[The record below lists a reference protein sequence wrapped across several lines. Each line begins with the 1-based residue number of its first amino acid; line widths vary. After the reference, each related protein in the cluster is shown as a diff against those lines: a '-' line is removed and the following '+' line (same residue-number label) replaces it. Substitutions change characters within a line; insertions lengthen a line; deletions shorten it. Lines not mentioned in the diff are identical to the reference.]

1 MRSSDRIRSEYSRT
15 PMWTPTWTH
24 ALRISAALLAV
35 CSLAAC
41 DTLDNYFAGDK
52 VDYSTASAAPSLA
65 VPPGLST
72 PTLDKQFTAPPA
84 TAALGGVPDRIK
96 TVSGN
101 LTVGVPSQGD
111 PLGMHVEHDAKQSWL
126 VVDGRTP
133 EQLWPQLNDF
143 WTKNGFVLTT
153 DSAPTGV
160 LETDWAENRAK
171 IPDDWFRKSIG
182 RLLDSVY
189 SSGTRDRFRTLVER
203 GPNGTTDIFITH
215 HGMEEVSTGQDK
227 ETTRWVDAPRDR
239 NLEIAF
245 TKRLME
251 TFGLTTEQ
259 AQQLVAQAP
268 AVDRVQTQADGSAST
283 LILREPFDRAWLHVG
298 VALDRSNYTVA
309 SSDKGRGLYT
319 VSYVDLAQETKADGL
334 LSKLFGSKTS
344 RPQPGKQYLVSVKP
358 VDNGAQVAVI
368 DPSGQ
373 PDGSSDAKRLVTQ
386 LHSQL
391 D

>member
-1 MRSSDRIRSEYSRT
+1 
-15 PMWTPTWTH
+15 
-24 ALRISAALLAV
+24 
-35 CSLAAC
+35 
-41 DTLDNYFAGDK
+41 
-52 VDYSTASAAPSLA
+52 
-65 VPPGLST
+65 
-72 PTLDKQFTAPPA
+72 
-84 TAALGGVPDRIK
+84 
-96 TVSGN
+96 
-101 LTVGVPSQGD
+101 
-111 PLGMHVEHDAKQSWL
+111 
-126 VVDGRTP
+126 
-133 EQLWPQLNDF
+133 
-143 WTKNGFVLTT
+143 
-153 DSAPTGV
+153 
-160 LETDWAENRAK
+160 
-171 IPDDWFRKSIG
+171 
-182 RLLDSVY
+182 VY

-215 HGMEEVSTGQDK
+215 RGMEEVATGQDK

-259 AQQLVAQAP
+259 AQQLVAQSP
-268 AVDRVQTQADGSAST
+268 AVDRVQTLADGSAST

-319 VSYVDLAQETKADGL
+319 VSYVDVAQETKADGL
-334 LSKLFGSKTS
+334 LSKVFGSKTS
-344 RPQPGKQYLVSVKP
+344 RPQPGKQYLVSVKS

-368 DPSGQ
+368 DQSGQ